1 MKGLKYVWLL
11 IVALMTTGLV
21 SACSDDD
28 NNGSQSSPIKVSKIY
43 LEDYQSSVP
52 DREVDFARLG
62 QLIRIEGEGF
72 LGLKK
77 LYVNGYDTYFNVA
90 YVTDKSMLVTLSDK
104 TPVVDA
110 EEDVRN
116 TLRFVKDQTE
126 TTYAFTIRAA
136 SPSIS
141 SISNT
146 LPQAGERVYV
156 YGANLHETTKVTL
169 PGGVEVTDITSDTA
183 GKWYSFAMPS
193 GVTEAGSITSEGA
206 NGTAVTP
213 EYFNNRNCIILDFD
227 GNGDQGFW
235 SWSENGSMI
244 NDEDLADDPLNSGR
258 GKCCQIIPDRLLE
271 AGGVLAS
278 KSRATECWTG
288 GNDSDLD
295 DWTRM
300 TKYIPADTPLTEVA
314 FQFDVYIPEGWGT
327 SGQIQI
333 CLINNYNF
341 GGYGSDDSKYNGAV
355 AFYIPWIV
363 NGEATTYKNSGWE
376 TVTIPFSE
384 FFKYKADIEDAT
396 TTDPTFQTVIDDRNS
411 AKYRNFGMGFVN
423 TDFTYDGV
431 EISSVVASP
440 KIYIDNW
447 RIVPCASF
455 TVSDFDDEEAE

>member
-1 MKGLKYVWLL
+1 
-11 IVALMTTGLV
+11 
-21 SACSDDD
+21 
-28 NNGSQSSPIKVSKIY
+28 
-43 LEDYQSSVP
+43 
-52 DREVDFARLG
+52 
-62 QLIRIEGEGF
+62 
-72 LGLKK
+72 
-77 LYVNGYDTYFNVA
+77 
-90 YVTDKSMLVTLSDK
+90 
-104 TPVVDA
+104 
-110 EEDVRN
+110 
-116 TLRFVKDQTE
+116 
-126 TTYAFTIRAA
+126 
-136 SPSIS
+136 
-141 SISNT
+141 
-146 LPQAGERVYV
+146 V

-169 PGGVEVTDITSDTA
+169 PGDVEVTDITSDSE
-183 GKWYSFAMPS
+183 GKWYSFTMPS
-193 GVTEAGSITSEGA
+193 GVTAAGSITSEGA

-258 GKCCQIIPDRLLE
+258 GKCFQAIPDRILE

-300 TKYIPADTPLTEVA
+300 TSYIPANTPLTEVA
-314 FQFDVYIPEGWGT
+314 FQFDVYIPEAWGT

-447 RIVPCASF
+447 RVVPCASF